1 MREIQGHGVAMIT
14 PFNGDGSIDFDAI
27 PVIVNHLIAGGV
39 DYLVVLGTTAE
50 TATLT
55 KAEKIALVD
64 KIIEINAGRLPL
76 VLGLGG
82 NHTQELIGM
91 FDWFNLSSFTALLS
105 VSPYYNKPNQ
115 EGLYQH
121 FKTIANHSSLP
132 VILYNVPS
140 RTGVN
145 IDPETVLRL
154 AEDFDNIVAL
164 KEASGDFQQAQTL
177 MKLCPPD
184 FSILSGDDEMSLPM
198 IMAGAKGVI
207 SVIGNAMPEQYSKII
222 QEGLKRNVDEAYSMQ
237 YQLLDLIR
245 MIYFEGNPTGI
256 KVLMETLGLC
266 ENNLRLPLVPGSKE
280 LTLQLKEELKR
291 VCPFKPIILIKFQ
304 CFIVLNN

>member
-14 PFNGDGSIDFDAI
+14 PFKADGSIDFDAI
-27 PVIVNHLIAGGV
+27 PIIVNHLINGGI
-39 DYLVVLGTTAE
+39 DFLVVLGTTAE

-55 KAEKIALVD
+55 KSEKIALVE
-64 KIIEINAGRLPL
+64 KIIEVNSDRLPL

-82 NHTQELIGM
+82 NNTQELLGM

-105 VSPYYNKPNQ
+105 VTPYYNKPNQ

-121 FKTIANHSSLP
+121 FKTIANNSNLP

-145 IDPETVLRL
+145 IAPETVLRL

-177 MKLCPPD
+177 IKLCPPN

-198 IMAGAKGVI
+198 ILAGAKGVI
-207 SVIGNAMPEQYSKII
+207 SVIGNAIPEQYSRII
-222 QEGLKRNVDEAYSMQ
+222 KEGLSRNVVKAYLIQ

-245 MIYFEGNPTGI
+245 MIYLEGNPTGI

-266 ENNLRLPLVPGSKE
+266 ENNLRLPLIPSSKE
-280 LTLQLKEELKR
+280 LTLQLKKELKK
-291 VCPFKPIILIKFQ
+291 VMPIQ
-304 CFIVLNN
+304 TPQS

>member
-1 MREIQGHGVAMIT
+1 MREIRGHGVAMIT
-14 PFNGDGSIDFDAI
+14 PFKADGSIDFDAI
-27 PVIVNHLIAGGV
+27 PIIVNYLINGGI
-39 DYLVVLGTTAE
+39 DFLVVLGTTAE

-55 KAEKIALVD
+55 KLEKIALVE
-64 KIIEINAGRLPL
+64 KIVEVNSDRLPL

-82 NHTQELIGM
+82 NNTHELLGM

-105 VSPYYNKPNQ
+105 VTPYYNKPNQ

-121 FKTIANHSSLP
+121 FKTIANNSNLP

-145 IDPETVLRL
+145 IAPETVLRL

-177 MKLCPPD
+177 MKLCPQN

-198 IMAGAKGVI
+198 ILAGAKGVI
-207 SVIGNAMPEQYSKII
+207 SVIGNAIPEQYSRII
-222 QEGLKRNVDEAYSMQ
+222 KEGLSRNVDKAYLIQ

-266 ENNLRLPLVPGSKE
+266 ENNLRLPLVPSTKE
-280 LTLQLKEELKR
+280 LTLELKEELKK
-291 VCPFKPIILIKFQ
+291 VMPI
-304 CFIVLNN
+304 

>member
-222 QEGLKRNVDEAYSMQ
+222 QEGLKRNVDEAYSIQ

-266 ENNLRLPLVPGSKE
+266 ENNLRLPLVPASKE
-280 LTLQLKEELKR
+280 LTLQLKEELK
-291 VCPFKPIILIKFQ
+291 KGMPIQ
-304 CFIVLNN
+304 TP

>member
-1 MREIQGHGVAMIT
+1 MREIKGHGVAMIT
-14 PFNGDGSIDFDAI
+14 PFKADGSIDFDAI
-27 PVIVNHLIAGGV
+27 PIIVNHLINGGI
-39 DYLVVLGTTAE
+39 DFLVVLGTTAE

-55 KAEKIALVD
+55 KLEKIALVD
-64 KIIEINAGRLPL
+64 KIIEVNSDRLPL

-82 NHTQELIGM
+82 NNTQELLGM

-121 FKTIANHSSLP
+121 FKTIANNSSIP

-145 IDPETVLRL
+145 IAPETVLRL
-154 AEDFDNIVAL
+154 AKDFDNIIAL

-177 MKLCPPD
+177 MKLCPPN

-198 IMAGAKGVI
+198 ILAGAKGVI
-207 SVIGNAMPEQYSKII
+207 SVIGNAIPEQYSRII
-222 QEGLKRNVDEAYSMQ
+222 KEGLSRNVDEAYLIQ

-256 KVLMETLGLC
+256 KVLMDTLGLC
-266 ENNLRLPLVPGSKE
+266 ENNLRLPLVPASKE
-280 LTLQLKEELKR
+280 LTLQLKEELK
-291 VCPFKPIILIKFQ
+291 KGMPI
-304 CFIVLNN
+304 

>member
-64 KIIEINAGRLPL
+64 KIIEVNAGRLPL

-82 NHTQELIGM
+82 NHTQELLGM

-132 VILYNVPS
+132 IILYNVPS

-145 IDPETVLRL
+145 IAPETVLRL

-198 IMAGAKGVI
+198 ILAGAKGVI

-222 QEGLKRNVDEAYSMQ
+222 QEGLKGNVDEAYSIQ

-266 ENNLRLPLVPGSKE
+266 ENNLRLPLVPASKE
-280 LTLQLKEELKR
+280 LTLQLKEELK
-291 VCPFKPIILIKFQ
+291 KGMPIKTPQ
-304 CFIVLNN
+304 S

>member
-14 PFNGDGSIDFDAI
+14 PFKADGSIDFDAI
-27 PVIVNHLIAGGV
+27 PIIVNHLINGGI
-39 DYLVVLGTTAE
+39 DFLVVLGTTAE

-55 KAEKIALVD
+55 KSEKITLVE
-64 KIIEINAGRLPL
+64 KIIEVNSDRLPL

-82 NHTQELIGM
+82 NNTQELLGM
-91 FDWFNLSSFTALLS
+91 FDWFNLSSFTAILS
-105 VSPYYNKPNQ
+105 VTPYYNKPNQ

-121 FKTIANHSSLP
+121 FKTIANNSNLP

-145 IDPETVLRL
+145 IAPETVLRL
-154 AEDFDNIVAL
+154 AQDFDNIVAL

-177 MKLCPPD
+177 IKLCPPN

-198 IMAGAKGVI
+198 ILAGAKGVI
-207 SVIGNAMPEQYSKII
+207 SVIGNAIPEQYSRII
-222 QEGLKRNVDEAYSMQ
+222 KEGLSRNVDKAYLIQ

-245 MIYFEGNPTGI
+245 MIYLEGNPTGI

-266 ENNLRLPLVPGSKE
+266 ENNLRLPLIPTSKE
-280 LTLQLKEELKR
+280 LTLQLKKELKK
-291 VCPFKPIILIKFQ
+291 VMPIQ
-304 CFIVLNN
+304 TPQS

>member
-14 PFNGDGSIDFDAI
+14 PFKADGSIDFDAI
-27 PVIVNHLIAGGV
+27 PIIVNHLVNGGI
-39 DYLVVLGTTAE
+39 DFLVVLGTTAE

-55 KAEKIALVD
+55 KLEKIALVE
-64 KIIEINAGRLPL
+64 KIIEVNSDRLPL

-82 NHTQELIGM
+82 NNTQELLSM

-105 VSPYYNKPNQ
+105 VTPYYNKPNQ
-115 EGLYQH
+115 EGLYRH
-121 FKTIANHSSLP
+121 FKTIANNSNLP

-140 RTGVN
+140 RTGIN
-145 IDPETVLRL
+145 IAPETVLRL

-177 MKLCPPD
+177 MKLCPPN
-184 FSILSGDDEMSLPM
+184 FSILSGDDDMSLPM
-198 IMAGAKGVI
+198 ILAGAKGVI
-207 SVIGNAMPEQYSKII
+207 SVIGNAIPEQYSRII
-222 QEGLKRNVDEAYSMQ
+222 KEGLSRNVDKAYLIQ

-266 ENNLRLPLVPGSKE
+266 ENNLRLPLVPGTKE
-280 LTLQLKEELKR
+280 LTLELKEELKK
-291 VCPFKPIILIKFQ
+291 VMPI
-304 CFIVLNN
+304 

>member
-64 KIIEINAGRLPL
+64 KIIEVNAGRLPL

-82 NHTQELIGM
+82 NHTQELLGM

-132 VILYNVPS
+132 IILYNVPS

-145 IDPETVLRL
+145 IASETVLRL

-198 IMAGAKGVI
+198 ILAGAKGVI

-222 QEGLKRNVDEAYSMQ
+222 QEGLKGNVDEAYSIQ

-266 ENNLRLPLVPGSKE
+266 ENNLRLPLVPASKE
-280 LTLQLKEELKR
+280 LTLQLKEELK
-291 VCPFKPIILIKFQ
+291 KGMPIQ
-304 CFIVLNN
+304 TPQS